1 MLSPQSK
8 AQAQRIAVFGLGR
21 FGFDIAVRLAELG
34 ADVLAV
40 DSESSL
46 VEEIDPRVSRAVCL
60 DATDEFAMRRLN
72 LQAIDVALV
81 CIGRNIQASLL
92 MTAVLQR
99 LGVKEIW
106 VRAIDQNQAQILE
119 AMGVRRIIS
128 LEREMARQ
136 VAQEIVMP
144 GTQVLAPITAD
155 HSVAEI
161 KAPPDFLG
169 KTLRELDFRNRYGL
183 NIVAVKSRQ
192 VTTGPEGPKVES
204 RVNDMPRAD
213 TVIQEGDVLVVIGPD
228 DKLSELQTER

>member
-1 MLSPQSK
+1 
-8 AQAQRIAVFGLGR
+8 
-21 FGFDIAVRLAELG
+21 
-34 ADVLAV
+34 
-40 DSESSL
+40 
-46 VEEIDPRVSRAVCL
+46 
-60 DATDEFAMRRLN
+60 
-72 LQAIDVALV
+72 
-81 CIGRNIQASLL
+81 
-92 MTAVLQR
+92 
-99 LGVKEIW
+99 
-106 VRAIDQNQAQILE
+106 
-119 AMGVRRIIS
+119 MGVRRIIS

-204 RVNDMPRAD
+204 HVNDMPRAD